1 MTKVKKALKMRR
13 RKSILICTILVIS
26 ICSICI
32 FEENY
37 VKKSS
42 VDAYNNIKKH
52 KKIVI
57 KKNKIKKVV
66 IDSPN
71 DCRIEDCKPG
81 EVFPWELQRGNPNK
95 IAYLTFDDG
104 PSINNTKKILNILDE
119 NNIKATFFLIG
130 KNAEMYPELAKLEV
144 ADGQSVANHTYSHI
158 LNYRESP
165 EEFVEDINRCD
176 TVLKSI
182 LGDKYIPKFMRFP
195 GGSWGNRLEPFRA
208 AVAATGYRFVNWN
221 ALNGDAE
228 HPFVP
233 VDSLVSHVE
242 RDVQGKSKVLILMH
256 DAPAKTTTVQALPTI
271 IQYLKSQGFTFGKL
285 V

>member
-1 MTKVKKALKMRR
+1 MRK
-13 RKSILICTILVIS
+13 RKSILIATIVVIS
-26 ICSICI
+26 ICAICI
-32 FEENY
+32 FESNY
-37 VKKSS
+37 VKKANVSAS
-42 VDAYNNIKKH
+42 NIHIKKH
-52 KKIVI
+52 KKVVI

-66 IDSPN
+66 MSSVN
-71 DCRIEDCKPG
+71 DCNIEACKPG
-81 EVFPWELQRGNPNK
+81 EVFPWELQRSNPNK

-104 PSINNTKKILNILDE
+104 PSINNTKKILNILDQ

-130 KNAEMYPELAKLEV
+130 KNAERYPELAKLEV
-144 ADGQSVANHTYSHI
+144 ADGQSVANHTYSHF

-165 EEFVEDINRCD
+165 EAFLEDTNRCD

-208 AVAATGYRFVNWN
+208 AVAAAGYRFVNWN

-233 VDSLVSHVE
+233 VDALINHVE
-242 RDVQGKSKVLILMH
+242 RDVQGKNKVLILMH
-256 DAPAKTTTVQALPTI
+256 DAPAKTTTVQALPAI